1 MHKRTYSTICCNKII
16 TELKFVTLE
25 IEEDQL
31 EWVSLRIYS
40 IFLYTIGNEILFRVE
55 FENYIRSQSN

>member
-1 MHKRTYSTICCNKII
+1 MLQQII

-31 EWVSLRIYS
+31 EWVALRIYY
-40 IFLYTIGNEILFRVE
+40 IFLYTIGNEILFKIIYGPSPIKFHNR
-55 FENYIRSQSN
+55 YDIM

>member
-1 MHKRTYSTICCNKII
+1 MLQQNYYRAKICNVI
-16 TELKFVTLE
+16 TLE

-31 EWVSLRIYS
+31 EWVSLRIYY

>member
-1 MHKRTYSTICCNKII
+1 MLQQII

-31 EWVSLRIYS
+31 EWVALRIYY

-55 FENYIRSQSN
+55 FENHIRSQSN

>member
-1 MHKRTYSTICCNKII
+1 MLQQII

-31 EWVSLRIYS
+31 EWVSLSLRIYY

>member
-1 MHKRTYSTICCNKII
+1 MLQQII

-31 EWVSLRIYS
+31 EWVSLRIYY
-40 IFLYTIGNEILFRVE
+40 IFLYTIHVGNEILFRVE

>member
-1 MHKRTYSTICCNKII
+1 MLQQII
-16 TELKFVTLE
+16 TKLKFVTLE

-31 EWVSLRIYS
+31 EWVLLRIYY

>member
-1 MHKRTYSTICCNKII
+1 MLQQII

-31 EWVSLRIYS
+31 EWVSLRIYY

-55 FENYIRSQSN
+55 FENYIRPQSN

>member
-1 MHKRTYSTICCNKII
+1 MLQQNYYRAKICNVI
-16 TELKFVTLE
+16 TLE